1 MESSGLAPGERGR
14 TKMRLDRQEL
24 EAALSLL
31 LDEMEGEQGPSHEVY
46 LRLVQILDGMRAMGM
61 PVPDD
66 LLAMERDLGA
76 EFEIEAKPRARTRS
90 GPNARGAG
98 KGPGQPRS

>member
-1 MESSGLAPGERGR
+1 
-14 TKMRLDRQEL
+14 MRLDRHEL

-66 LLAMERDLGA
+66 LLAMERDLAA
-76 EFEIEAKPRARTRS
+76 EFEAEANPRQSRSTPKAGPRAAPRKS
-90 GPNARGAG
+90 
-98 KGPGQPRS
+98 GQPRS

>member
-1 MESSGLAPGERGR
+1 
-14 TKMRLDRQEL
+14 MRLDRQEM
-24 EAALSLL
+24 EATLSLL

-66 LLAMERDLGA
+66 LLAMERDLAA
-76 EFEIEAKPRARTRS
+76 EFEIEARPRQSRS
-90 GPNARGAG
+90 SPKAG
-98 KGPGQPRS
+98 QRAAHRKSGQPRS

>member
-1 MESSGLAPGERGR
+1 
-14 TKMRLDRQEL
+14 MRLDRQEM

-76 EFEIEAKPRARTRS
+76 EFETEAKPRSGTRS
-90 GPNARGAG
+90 GPNEPGRGR
-98 KGPGQPRS
+98 GPASRGPSGR